1 MGQTREKN
9 FLKRFGGRFS
19 TSFAERPLTPTEHK
33 VQNEALCR
41 AITEV
46 MAGIL
51 KREPTQEELLGLEDI
66 SIHKR
71 KRGK

>member
-19 TSFAERPLTPTEHK
+19 MSFAERPLTPTERK
-33 VQNEALCR
+33 VQNEALCK
-41 AITEV
+41 AVTGV
-46 MAGIL
+46 MTGIL

-71 KRGK
+71 RRRK

>member
-1 MGQTREKN
+1 MERKTETN
-9 FLKRFGGRFS
+9 FHKRFGGRISVTFS
-19 TSFAERPLTPTEHK
+19 DRPLYPAGQK
-33 VQNEALCR
+33 VQNDALCK

-66 SIHKR
+66 SAHKLRRR
-71 KRGK
+71 K

>member
-19 TSFAERPLTPTEHK
+19 MSFAERPPSPMERK
-33 VQNEALCR
+33 AKNETLCR
-41 AITEV
+41 AIAEV

-51 KREPTQEELLGLEDI
+51 KRETTQEEMLGLEDI
-66 SIHKR
+66 SVR
-71 KRGK
+71 KFRRRK